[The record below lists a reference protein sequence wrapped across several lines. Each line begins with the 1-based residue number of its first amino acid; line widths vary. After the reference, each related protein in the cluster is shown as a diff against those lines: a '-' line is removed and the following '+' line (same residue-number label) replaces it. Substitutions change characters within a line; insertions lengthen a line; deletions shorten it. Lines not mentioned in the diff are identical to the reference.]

1 MGKILKPF
9 TNKGL
14 DEELQVYKLPV
25 NYVGLEGYWSD
36 VDGWS
41 RTNTDPETFVMVE
54 EKAFCNWDTESKC
67 IENNYWI
74 VDQMKCPAIV
84 FFTSTGR
91 DDKADGN
98 KSVVLNDSLVKDFRT
113 NKADFYSF
121 LQTKVYGKEIPEFPQ
136 RIWASSHD
144 VPLTL
149 KKAVDIWYKFIEEK
163 L

>member
-14 DEELQVYKLPV
+14 DEELQGYKLPV

-136 RIWASSHD
+136 RIWALSHN
-144 VPLTL
+144 PLPL
-149 KKAVDIWYKFIEEK
+149 KKAVDIWYDFIEEK

>member
-1 MGKILKPF
+1 MGKILKHF

-14 DEELQVYKLPV
+14 DEELQEYKLPV

-41 RTNTDPETFVMVE
+41 RTKTDPETFVMIE
-54 EKAFCNWDTESKC
+54 EKAFCNWNTETNC
-67 IENNYWI
+67 IENNHWI
-74 VDQMKCPAIV
+74 VSQMKCPAIV

-98 KSVVLNDSLVKDFRT
+98 KSVVLNDSLVTAFRT
-113 NKADFYSF
+113 NRADFYSF
-121 LQTKVYGKEIPEFPQ
+121 LQTKLYKKEVPDIPQE
-136 RIWASSHD
+136 IWSLSHN
-144 VPLTL
+144 PLPL
-149 KKAVDIWYKFIEEK
+149 KKAVDIWYDFIKEK